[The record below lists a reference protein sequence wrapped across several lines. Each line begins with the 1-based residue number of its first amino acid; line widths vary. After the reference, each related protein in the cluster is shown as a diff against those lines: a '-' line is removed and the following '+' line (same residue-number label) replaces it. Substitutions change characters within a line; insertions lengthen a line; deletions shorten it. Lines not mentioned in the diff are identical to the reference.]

1 MKRQNLVESF
11 NSAIEGFIYVFR
23 TQRNMRLHFIIGL
36 GAILMGLFLNFSYLE
51 LIILCL
57 TIAFVLFAEMFNTA
71 LEHTIDIVKE
81 DFHPLARIVKDISA
95 GAVLLSAIAAIIV
108 GYTLFATRLGVR
120 LEDNIMKIQQSS
132 WHITFI
138 ILIVILALV
147 VLSKILLHS
156 GTPLRGGMPSGH
168 SAIAFSI
175 WTILSLLYPKSIV
188 VFLVFILAFLVARSR
203 VRDNVHSFL
212 EVFSG
217 SALGIL
223 VTLLMFQLLRR

>member
-1 MKRQNLVESF
+1 VKRQNLVESF

-223 VTLLMFQLLRR
+223 VTLLIFQLLRR

>member
-36 GAILMGLFLNFSYLE
+36 GVILMGLFLNFSYLE

-71 LEHTIDIVKE
+71 LEHTIDIVTE

-108 GYTLFATRLGVR
+108 GYTLFATRFGVR

>member
-81 DFHPLARIVKDISA
+81 DFHPLARIVKDVSA

-223 VTLLMFQLLRR
+223 VTLLIFQLLRR

>member
-1 MKRQNLVESF
+1 MKRQNLVKSF

>member
-23 TQRNMRLHFIIGL
+23 TQRNMRLHFIIGV

>member
-1 MKRQNLVESF
+1 VKRQNLVESF

-36 GAILMGLFLNFSYLE
+36 GALLMGLFLNFSYLE

-81 DFHPLARIVKDISA
+81 DFHPLARIVKDVSA

-108 GYTLFATRLGVR
+108 GYTLFATRFGVR

-223 VTLLMFQLLRR
+223 VTLLIFQLLRR

>member
-1 MKRQNLVESF
+1 VKRQNLVESF

>member
-223 VTLLMFQLLRR
+223 VTLLIFQLLRR

>member
-36 GAILMGLFLNFSYLE
+36 GVILMGLFLNFSYLE

-168 SAIAFSI
+168 SAVAFSI

-188 VFLVFILAFLVARSR
+188 VFLVFLLAFLVARSR

-223 VTLLMFQLLRR
+223 VTLLIFQLLRR